1 MFGDHQ
7 INKLNNQTDFSDYW
21 MTTTKYIKN
30 INENDHNRIGVTL
43 KLKDMK
49 RVILP

>member
-7 INKLNNQTDFSDYW
+7 INKLNNQSDFSDYW

-30 INENDHNRIGVTL
+30 INEEIGVRL
-43 KLKDMK
+43 KLKDIE